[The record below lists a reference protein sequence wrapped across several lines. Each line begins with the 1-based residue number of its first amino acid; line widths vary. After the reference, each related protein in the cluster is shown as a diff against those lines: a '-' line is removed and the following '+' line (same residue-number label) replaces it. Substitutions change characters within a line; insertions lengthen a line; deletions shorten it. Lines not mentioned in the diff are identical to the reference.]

1 MEPFDAYK
9 YYMAMKLHFDSES
22 YDAKKYNFKTSISPQ
37 AFWKR
42 KDKYHFAKI
51 AKKFNTPDNMIE
63 FYISQFTNNNKWVG
77 DMLEGDE
84 HFTEWKRKIESL
96 SYVFTNDINNLA
108 DKVEKFDD
116 LFAINTHPLVVK
128 EYLSGNICLETV
140 VILNKLVGF
149 LKNADK
155 SITETIVWPDVS
167 KLIKKYSTFL
177 NCDVKKMQKICIK
190 RFTF

>member
-9 YYMAMKLHFDSES
+9 YYMAMKLHFDSDS
-22 YDAKKYNFKTSISPQ
+22 YDAKKYNYKTSISPQ

-96 SYVFTNDINNLA
+96 SYIFTNDINTLA

-116 LFAINTHPLVVK
+116 LFVINTHPLVVK

-140 VILNKLVGF
+140 VILDKLVGF

-155 SITETIVWPDVS
+155 VITETIVWPDVS

>member
-1 MEPFDAYK
+1 
-9 YYMAMKLHFDSES
+9 MAMKLHFDSES